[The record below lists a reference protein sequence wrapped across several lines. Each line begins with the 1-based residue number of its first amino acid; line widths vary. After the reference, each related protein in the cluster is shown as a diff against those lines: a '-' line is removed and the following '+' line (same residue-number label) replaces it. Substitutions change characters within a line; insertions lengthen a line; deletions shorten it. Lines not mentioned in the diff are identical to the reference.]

1 MEKALVDRKR
11 DFSKIITFIPT
22 FFEYCKELLSENNFK
37 MTVSVLNMITELAN
51 YPTIG
56 ATIDLSSA
64 FDLLT
69 AKLGENRI
77 SVRKAASS
85 TYQAVIKEQEP
96 VKVFGYLSNHLK
108 NQNWHIREEVL

>member
-1 MEKALVDRKR
+1 MEKTLVGLKR
-11 DFSKIITFIPT
+11 DFTKIITFLPP

-51 YPTIG
+51 FPTIG
-56 ATIDLSSA
+56 KTIDLSSV

-77 SVRKAASS
+77 SVRKAAST
-85 TYQAVIKEQEP
+85 TYQAVIKGEEP
-96 VKVFGYLSNHLK
+96 MKVFGYLSNHLK